1 METVMK
7 SQPFRLLVL
16 LALLFLLSGAGCV
29 TPSSRMPDVLVQDSW
44 GQPLAGAR
52 IVAHSLSISGLTAYT
67 DARGRA
73 RIPSTIQA
81 TLWITVSH
89 AGYQSKW
96 IELDG
101 SNPQVVVLTVG
112 SDDVRPFSDWLG
124 SDILNGG
131 WCDPLIQTND
141 LWRIISP

>member
-1 METVMK
+1 METIMK
-7 SQPFRLLVL
+7 SQSFNLQVL
-16 LALLFLLSGAGCV
+16 LALLFILSGAGCV
-29 TPSSRMPDVLVQDSW
+29 TPSSRMPDVLVQDSS

-52 IVAHSLSISGLTAYT
+52 IVAHSLSMSGLTAYT

-73 RIPSTIQA
+73 QIPSTIQP

-101 SNPQVVVLTVG
+101 RNPLVVVLTVG
-112 SDDVRPFSDWLG
+112 SDDVRPFSDWLR
-124 SDILNGG
+124 SDNLMGG
-131 WCDPLIQTND
+131 RSDPLIQTND

>member
-1 METVMK
+1 METIMK
-7 SQPFRLLVL
+7 SQSFNFQVL
-16 LALLFLLSGAGCV
+16 LALLFILSGAGCV

-52 IVAHSLSISGLTAYT
+52 IVAHSLSMGLITYT

-73 RIPSTIQA
+73 RIPSTLQA

-89 AGYQSKW
+89 AGYQSQW

-101 SNPQVVVLTVG
+101 RNPLVVVLKVG
-112 SDDVRPFSDWLG
+112 SDDVRPFSDWLR
-124 SDILNGG
+124 SDNLNPGQRV
-131 WCDPLIQTND
+131 PLIQTND
-141 LWRIISP
+141 LWRISP

>member
-1 METVMK
+1 METIMK
-7 SQPFRLLVL
+7 SPSFHLPVL
-16 LALLFLLSGAGCV
+16 LALLFILSGAGCV

-52 IVAHSLSISGLTAYT
+52 IVAHSLSMSALAYT
-67 DARGRA
+67 NARGRA

-89 AGYQSKW
+89 AGYQSRW

-101 SNPQVVVLTVG
+101 RNPQVVVLTVG
-112 SDDVRPFSDWLG
+112 SDDVRPFSDWLK
-124 SDILNGG
+124 SDNMNGG
-131 WCDPLIQTND
+131 WSDPLIRTND

>member
-1 METVMK
+1 METIMK
-7 SQPFRLLVL
+7 SQSFNLQVL
-16 LALLFLLSGAGCV
+16 LALLLILSCAGCV
-29 TPSSRMPDVLVQDSW
+29 TPSSRMPDVLVQDSS
-44 GQPLAGAR
+44 GQPLEGAR
-52 IVAHSLSISGLTAYT
+52 IVAHSLSMSGLTAYT

-73 RIPSTIQA
+73 QIPSTLQA

-89 AGYQSKW
+89 TGYQSKW

-112 SDDVRPFSDWLG
+112 NDDVRPFSDWLR

-131 WCDPLIQTND
+131 WRDPLIQTND